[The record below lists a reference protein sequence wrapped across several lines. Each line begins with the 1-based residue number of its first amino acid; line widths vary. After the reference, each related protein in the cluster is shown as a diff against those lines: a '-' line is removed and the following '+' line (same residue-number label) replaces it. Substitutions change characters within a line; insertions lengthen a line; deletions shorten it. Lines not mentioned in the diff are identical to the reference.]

1 MMRKLS
7 LLLMVLLLCQ
17 TVFAQTR
24 QLSGSVKDAKTGES
38 LIAVTIK
45 VKGKN
50 TATFSKPDG
59 TFSIQVPAGA
69 VELEVS
75 LVGYGS
81 KTITVAPGQSS
92 LDLMMDQSST
102 QLGEVMVTAL
112 GIAKESKKIGYSVSK
127 VGGDLMTQA
136 RETNVGN
143 SLTGRVAGLNVSSTS
158 GGPGGSVRILLRGMA
173 SFSASSPLF
182 VINGVPM
189 DNTQR
194 GSASEWGGAD
204 NGDGLSNINPDD
216 IENMSV
222 LKGASAAALYGS
234 RAANGVILITTKTG
248 RKNTL
253 QVEYNSNFAADK
265 AIDFT
270 DFQYEYGQ
278 GQNGAR
284 PITTTA
290 AQNSTRLSWG
300 EKLDGAQTI
309 QFDGNTYAYTAV
321 KDNLE
326 NFYRTGST
334 FTNTLSAS
342 GGGENGTFRLSLSD
356 MNNKG
361 ILSNNTLYRK
371 TIGLNVEQKVS
382 VKLKVTV
389 AANYIDEQSNNK
401 PYLSDGPLNPNNGL
415 FLATNIKES
424 ILAPGYDATAD
435 GKEMAWTDDVY
446 VTNPYFV
453 LNQSKNKL
461 TRSRLISALTARYD
475 FNDWIYAQA
484 RIGYDFIS
492 DGNRQITPWG
502 TLYDWSSNNG
512 TTVSGDYSLKNENR
526 KEMNT
531 DALVGIRHKIT
542 SDLDFNLSLGG
553 ALRKYKDEIV
563 GVTGDN
569 FIIPYLYNYTN
580 VVTYGRTY
588 DLTNKEAHS
597 AYYNLDLS
605 YKNFLT
611 LTTTGRY
618 DTYSTLP
625 ASNRNIFVPSVSG
638 SFIFSELVK
647 IPKMS
652 YGKFRASWANASGE
666 PTDAYIT
673 QTYYTQQNSIN
684 NYIAAN
690 FSSALPNTNLK
701 PYTLKE
707 VETGVEVKFFDNRL
721 GMDLAY
727 FHRKT
732 HNEII
737 SGNLSTASGYST
749 QYIGT
754 GSTQNQ
760 GLEILLTGT
769 PVQHEDFSWNV
780 SVNATNVK
788 NKIIDIYGSNSTSNT
803 LSLGTYRPQNAA
815 TALVKGMAGPQIM
828 AYDYL
833 YDNNGNIVVNASG
846 IPERGAYKPSGSV
859 LPSWFGGIN
868 NDFHYKHF
876 NLSFLVDGKF
886 GNKVLSATSYYSM
899 YRGLNKNTLAGRE
912 DGVTVKGVYEDGTTN
927 TSKTEAQTYYQ
938 NLAVN
943 VSRLHVLDGSFIKL
957 RQVTLGYSLDPKVLN
972 RTPFSSINVSLVA
985 RNLLVLM
992 KHTDNI
998 DPEAGFSSTINYAG
1012 IEGTSLPST
1021 RSYGIN
1027 VNFKFKK

>member
-24 QLSGSVKDAKTGES
+24 QLSGTVKDAKTGET

-50 TATFSKPDG
+50 NATFSKPDG
-59 TFSIQVPAGA
+59 SYTLLIPPGS

-75 LVGYGS
+75 LVGYGT
-81 KTITVAPGQSS
+81 KTIQVAPNQSMI
-92 LDLMMDQSST
+92 DLVLDQSST

-112 GIAKESKKIGYSVSK
+112 GITKESKKLGYSVSK

-143 SLTGRVAGLNVSSTS
+143 SLTGRVAGLNVSGTS

-194 GSASEWGGAD
+194 GSATEWGGAD
-204 NGDGLSNINPDD
+204 YGDGLSNINPDD
-216 IENMSV
+216 IESMSV

-248 RKNTL
+248 KKNTL

-265 AIDFT
+265 AINFT

-278 GQNGAR
+278 GQSGER
-284 PITTTA
+284 PTTTTA
-290 AQNSTRLSWG
+290 AQNSTRLAWG
-300 EKLDGAQTI
+300 EKMDGVQTI
-309 QFDGNTYAYTAV
+309 QFDGNTYAYAAV
-321 KDNLE
+321 KNNLE
-326 NFYRTGST
+326 NFYRTGTT
-334 FTNTLSAS
+334 FTNTVSAS
-342 GGGENGTFRLSLSD
+342 GGGDNGTFRLSLSD

-371 TIGLNVEQKVS
+371 TIGLNVDQKVS
-382 VKLKVTV
+382 EKLKVTV

-401 PYLSDGPLNPNNGL
+401 PYLSDGPLNPNNGM
-415 FLATNIKES
+415 FLAGNIRES
-424 ILAPGYDATAD
+424 ILAPGYDASAD
-435 GKEMAWTDDVY
+435 GKEIAWTDDTY

-453 LNQSKNKL
+453 LNQSKNKI
-461 TRSRLISALTARYD
+461 TRSRLISAMTARYD
-475 FNDWIYAQA
+475 FTDWIYAQA
-484 RIGYDFIS
+484 RVGYDFIS
-492 DGNRQITPWG
+492 DVTRQITPWG
-502 TLYDWSSNNG
+502 TLYDWSSSDG
-512 TTVSGDYSLKNENR
+512 TTVSGDYSLNNESR

-531 DALVGIRHKIT
+531 DALVGIKHRIKN
-542 SDLDFNLSLGG
+542 DFDFNLSLGA
-553 ALRKYKDEIV
+553 ALRKYKDEII

-625 ASNRNIFVPSVSG
+625 ANNRNIFVPSVSG

-647 IPKMS
+647 VPKMS

-684 NYIAAN
+684 DYITAN

-707 VETGVEVKFFDNRL
+707 VETGLEVKFFDNRL
-721 GMDLAY
+721 GVDLAY

-760 GLEILLTGT
+760 GVEILLTGT
-769 PVQHEDFSWNV
+769 PVQDDDFSWNV

-788 NKIIDIYGSNSTSNT
+788 NKIIDIYGSNSTSTT
-803 LSLGTYRPQNAA
+803 LSLGTYRPRNAA

-833 YDNNGNIVVNASG
+833 YDDNGNIVVNSSG
-846 IPERGAYKPSGSV
+846 IPERGSYKAFGSV

-868 NDFHYKHF
+868 NDFRYKHF
-876 NLSFLVDGKF
+876 NFSFLVDGKF

-899 YRGLNKNTLAGRE
+899 YRGLNKNTLEGRE
-912 DGVTVKGVYEDGTTN
+912 DGVTAKGVYEDGTTN
-927 TSKTEAQTYYQ
+927 TSQTEAQTYYQ
-938 NLAVN
+938 ALAVN

-957 RQVTLGYSLDPKVLN
+957 RQVTLGYSLNGKTLS
-972 RTPFSSINVSLVA
+972 RTPFSAINVSLVA

-998 DPEAGFSSTINYAG
+998 DPEAAFSSTISYAG